1 MKQYD
6 SARRRTSLNA
16 KARIALGQMILM
28 KFRTAQIAVMLYVAA
43 NCLSGLWAM
52 ASERATKAERPK
64 PTHHTARD
72 VCGWTVRVDDR
83 LLETN
88 NNGLGP
94 RALKLLEARLIVI
107 AALMPEKALGRLRQV
122 PIQVDLTC
130 GELKSMVYHPSAAW
144 LREAGYDTNLAR
156 CVHVPD
162 AGYFASRF
170 ETFRQPMAILHELA
184 HAYHDQ
190 VLGTDEPRILE
201 AWKRFKESTR
211 YESVLMNT
219 GEMREHY
226 GRVNPQEFFAEMTEA
241 YFGENDF
248 FPFVAGE
255 LERAE
260 PEIFSLL
267 CDIWGSLP
275 AKRRSE

>member
-1 MKQYD
+1 MNQYNR
-6 SARRRTSLNA
+6 APRRTSLNA
-16 KARIALGQMILM
+16 KARIALEQMILM
-28 KFRTAQIAVMLYVAA
+28 RFRTAQIVVMLYVAA
-43 NCLSGLWAM
+43 NCLSGSCAM
-52 ASERATKAERPK
+52 ASERAPKAERSK
-64 PTHHTARD
+64 PTHHTERD

-83 LLETN
+83 LLATN
-88 NNGLGP
+88 SSGLGQ

-107 AALMPEKALGRLRQV
+107 AALMPEKPLARLRQV
-122 PIQVDLTC
+122 PIQVDLMC

-162 AGYFASRF
+162 AAYFASRF
-170 ETFRQPMAILHELA
+170 EAFRQPMAILHELA

-190 VLGTDEPRILE
+190 VLGTDEPRIVE
-201 AWKRFKESTR
+201 AWKRFKESKR
-211 YESVLMNT
+211 YESVLMNI

-226 GRVNPQEFFAEMTEA
+226 GRVNAEEFFAEMTET

-255 LERAE
+255 LEQVE
-260 PEIFSLL
+260 PEIFGLL
-267 CDIWGSLP
+267 CDIWGPLP
-275 AKRRSE
+275 SKRRSE